1 LVKLNKESMT
11 MEKKVCEVKKIVLN
25 IDGKEISLTIE
36 QAKKL
41 KDILSEL
48 FGKEI
53 IKEVIR
59 ENYPTPIW
67 IYPNIPSTTNPIF
80 YGTGTYSSNNGSIT
94 FNL

>member
-1 LVKLNKESMT
+1 
-11 MEKKVCEVKKIVLN
+11 MENKVCEVKKIVLN
-25 IDGKEISLTIE
+25 IDGKEISLTME

-59 ENYPTPIW
+59 EINYPPVY
-67 IYPNIPSTTNPIF
+67 IYPQPATTNPIF
-80 YGTGTYSSNNGSIT
+80 CGMGTYSSNDNSINFT
-94 FNL
+94 L